1 MSAASRPRRIIY
13 PGTFDP
19 ITHGHEDLVRRAT
32 QLFDEVIVAVAAETP
47 KNTIFPLTERVAL
60 AAETLENLAGVRV
73 RPFSGL
79 LIHLLEE
86 EKTHLI
92 LRGLRAISDFEHEFQ
107 LASINRRMDPQ
118 IETLFLMT
126 SDQHTFL
133 SSSLVREISRLGG
146 DVSAFVQPAVA
157 EALKKHF
164 GTGVD
169 IDTSGKYDI
178 ESV

>member
-1 MSAASRPRRIIY
+1 MRTTSQPRRIIY

-19 ITHGHEDLVRRAT
+19 ITHGHEDLVRRAA
-32 QLFDEVIVAVAAETP
+32 QLFDEVVVAIASETP
-47 KNTIFPLTERVAL
+47 KNPIFPLAERVAL
-60 AAETLENLAGVRV
+60 ATETLTGIPGVRV
-73 RPFSGL
+73 RAFSGL
-79 LIHLLEE
+79 LIHLLQE

-107 LASINRRMDPQ
+107 LASINRRMDAQ

-146 DVSAFVQPAVA
+146 DVSAFVHPAVA
-157 EALKKHF
+157 SALKQHF
-164 GTGVD
+164 RDGVD
-169 IDTSGKYDI
+169 LRHSEK
-178 ESV
+178 

>member
-1 MSAASRPRRIIY
+1 MSESKAVRRALY

-19 ITHGHEDLVRRAT
+19 ITNGHEDLVRRAAR
-32 QLFDEVIVAVAAETP
+32 LFEEVVVAVAKDTDKQP
-47 KNTIFPLTERVAL
+47 VFPLAQRASL
-60 AAETLENLAGVRV
+60 AAAVLADLPNVRV
-73 RPFSGL
+73 LTFEGL
-79 LIHLLEE
+79 LIDCVHREGANV
-86 EKTHLI
+86 I

-146 DVSAFVQPAVA
+146 DVNAFVHPLVA
-157 EALKKHF
+157 EALLARYRQ
-164 GTGVD
+164 VAD
-169 IDTSGKYDI
+169 NAPSLM
-178 ESV
+178 

>member
-1 MSAASRPRRIIY
+1 MTEQAAPRRIIY

-19 ITHGHEDLVRRAT
+19 ITHGHEDLVRRAAL
-32 QLFDEVIVAVAAETP
+32 LFDEVVVAIAAETA
-47 KNTIFPLTERVAL
+47 KNTIFPLDERVAL
-60 AAETLENLAGVRV
+60 AAEILSGIPGVRV
-73 RPFSGL
+73 RPFQGL
-79 LIHLLEE
+79 LIHLLREE
-86 EKTHLI
+86 NTHLI

-146 DVSAFVQPAVA
+146 DVSAFVQPPIA
-157 EALKKHF
+157 EALQKHF
-164 GTGVD
+164 SASMD
-169 IDTSGKYDI
+169 LDTLEK
-178 ESV
+178 

>member
-1 MSAASRPRRIIY
+1 MSSSTQPRRIIY

-19 ITHGHEDLVRRAT
+19 ITHGHEDLVRRAAL
-32 QLFDEVIVAVAAETP
+32 LFDEVVVAIAAETP
-47 KNTIFPLTERVAL
+47 KNPIFSLADRVAL
-60 AAETLENLAGVRV
+60 ARETLTGIPGVRV
-73 RPFSGL
+73 RAFSGL

-107 LASINRRMDPQ
+107 LASINRRMDAQ

-157 EALKKHF
+157 RALKQQF
-164 GTGVD
+164 SDRVD
-169 IDTSGKYDI
+169 HRPSGK
-178 ESV
+178 

>member
-1 MSAASRPRRIIY
+1 MNPPQPRRIIY

-19 ITHGHEDLVRRAT
+19 ITHGHEDLVRRAAL
-32 QLFDEVIVAVAAETP
+32 LFDEVVVAIAAETP
-47 KNTIFPLTERVAL
+47 KNPIFPLQERVAL
-60 AAETLENLAGVRV
+60 ARKTLAAIPGVRV

-79 LIHLLEE
+79 LIHLLQE

-107 LASINRRMDPQ
+107 LASINRRMDAQ

-157 EALKKHF
+157 LALKQHF
-164 GTGVD
+164 RDEVD
-169 IDTSGKYDI
+169 QGSSAK
-178 ESV
+178 

>member
-1 MSAASRPRRIIY
+1 MTEQAAPRRIIY

-19 ITHGHEDLVRRAT
+19 ITHGHEDLVRRAAL
-32 QLFDEVIVAVAAETP
+32 LFDEVVVAIAAETA
-47 KNTIFPLTERVAL
+47 KNTIFPLDERVAL
-60 AAETLENLAGVRV
+60 AAEILSGIPGVRV
-73 RPFSGL
+73 RPFQGL
-79 LIHLLEE
+79 LIHLLQEE
-86 EKTHLI
+86 NTHLI

-146 DVSAFVQPAVA
+146 DVSAFVQPPIA
-157 EALKKHF
+157 EALQKHF
-164 GTGVD
+164 SASMD
-169 IDTSGKYDI
+169 LDTLEK
-178 ESV
+178 